1 MEKRKK
7 SIIKRMKM
15 EKKLTERIKD
25 FQNKDFSNPE
35 IKSEVINL
43 LEFLCGI
50 IEAQAAENQA
60 LKDEINKLKGEK
72 GKPDIK
78 GGKKGADKKAN
89 ENKEDKMESGAKK
102 EWQKRSKVDRIK
114 IDREQVVKLDKAGLP
129 DDLVFKGYEEKV
141 VQNILIQTD
150 NVLYKLERYYS
161 KTEGKTYTAKLGGGL
176 DGTEFGVETKALVST
191 LYYENRVTENKIT
204 SFLNSNGLII
214 SEGTVSNILT
224 EEKSEELSE
233 IKDELVKAGLEGS
246 EYAQIDDTG
255 MKISG
260 KNGYATIVCNEL
272 FAAFYINFSKSRET
286 VKSFLTAALAALFTV
301 LVGDDAP
308 QFKSIAKRFAL
319 CWVHE
324 ERHYK
329 KLNPVFDASKAEL
342 KRVRAQ
348 IWEYYKKLTKY
359 KGNPTPE
366 MKESLQNEFDTI
378 FGQATGYKELDRRL
392 QLTLSKKDDLL
403 TVLEYPATPLHNNL
417 SENGVR
423 EIVMKRK
430 ISGGVKSD
438 AGVTA
443 WENNMSILAT
453 CKKLGVSYYKFMKG
467 VFSGTRNINL
477 HQLIKSK
484 KETVTIGY

>member
-1 MEKRKK
+1 MKK
-7 SIIKRMKM
+7 
-15 EKKLTERIKD
+15 ELAERIKE
-25 FQNKDFSNPE
+25 FQNKDFGNPE
-35 IKSEVINL
+35 LQREVINL
-43 LEFLCGI
+43 LELLCGI
-50 IEAQAAENQA
+50 IEAQAAEIQA
-60 LKDEINKLKGEK
+60 LIDEINKLKGEK

-78 GGKKGADKKAN
+78 DNKRGSDKKPS
-89 ENKEDKMESGAKK
+89 EDKMESGAKK
-102 EWQKRSKVDRIK
+102 EWQKRSKLDKIK

-141 VQNILIQTD
+141 IQNILIQTD
-150 NVLYKLERYYS
+150 NVLYRLEKYYS
-161 KTEGKTYTAKLGGGL
+161 RSEGKTYTAKLDGGL
-176 DGTEFGVETKALVST
+176 EGTEFGVETKALIST

-214 SEGTVSNILT
+214 SEGTVSNILIN
-224 EEKSEELSE
+224 EKSEELSE
-233 IKDELVKAGLEGS
+233 VKNELVKAGLEGS
-246 EYAQIDDTG
+246 GYAQIDDTG

-260 KNGYATIVCNEL
+260 KNGYATIVCNDL

-286 VKSFLTAALAALFTV
+286 VKSFLTAALVALFTV

-308 QFKSIAKRFAL
+308 QFKNVAKRFAL

-329 KLNPVFDASKAEL
+329 KLNPVFEISKAEL

-348 IWEYYKKLTKY
+348 IWDYYKKLTKY
-359 KGNPTPE
+359 KGSPTSE
-366 MKESLQNEFDTI
+366 LKESLQNEFDTI
-378 FGQATGYKELDRRL
+378 FGQVTGYEELDRRL
-392 QLTLSKKDDLL
+392 QLTLSKKHDLL
-403 TVLEYPATPLHNNL
+403 TVLDYPATPLHNNL

-438 AGVTA
+438 AGITA

-453 CKKLGVSYYKFMKG
+453 CKKLGVSYYEFMKE
-467 VFSGTRNINL
+467 VFAGKCSINL
-477 HQLIKSK
+477 HQLIRSKS
-484 KETVTIGY
+484 EIATTCY

>member
-1 MEKRKK
+1 MD
-7 SIIKRMKM
+7 
-15 EKKLTERIKD
+15 KKLTERIKD
-25 FQNKDFSNPE
+25 FQNKDFGNPE
-35 IKSEVINL
+35 TKREVINL

-50 IEAQAAENQA
+50 IIAQAAEIQA
-60 LKDEINKLKGEK
+60 LKDELNKLKGEK
-72 GKPDIK
+72 GKPVIK
-78 GGKKGADKKAN
+78 RGKKDAQKRTNDSKD
-89 ENKEDKMESGAKK
+89 DKMESGAKK

-114 IDREQVVKLDKAGLP
+114 IDREQVVKLDRTGLP
-129 DDLVFKGYEEKV
+129 DDLAFKGYEEKV
-141 VQNILIQTD
+141 VQNILMQTD
-150 NVLYKLERYYS
+150 NVLYRLEKYHS
-161 KTEGKTYTAKLGGGL
+161 QTEGKTYTAKLGGGL
-176 DGTEFGVETKALVST
+176 DGTEFGVETKALISA
-191 LYYENRVTENKIT
+191 LYFENRVTENKIA
-204 SFLNSNGLII
+204 SFLNSNGLSI

-233 IKDELVKAGLEGS
+233 AKDELVKAGLECGD
-246 EYAQIDDTG
+246 YAQIDDTG

-260 KNGYATIVCNEL
+260 KNGYATIVCNDL

-308 QFKSIAKRFAL
+308 QFKNIAKRFAL

-329 KLNPVFDASKAEL
+329 KLNPVFDSSKAEL
-342 KRVRAQ
+342 GRVRSE
-348 IWEYYKKLTKY
+348 IWDYYRKLAKY
-359 KGNPTPE
+359 KANPTSE
-366 MKESLQNEFDTI
+366 MKEILQNEFDTV
-378 FGQATGYKELDRRL
+378 FGQTTGYEDLDRRL
-392 QLTLSKKDDLL
+392 RLTLSKKNELL
-403 TVLEYPATPLHNNL
+403 TVLEYPAIPLHNNL

-453 CKKLGVSYYKFMKG
+453 CKKLDVSYYEFMIG
-467 VFSGTRNINL
+467 VFSNTRSINL
-477 HQLIKSK
+477 NHLIRLKRV
-484 KETVTIGY
+484 TVTTGY